1 MGIPNM
7 HTTIDY
13 AKLIELQAKA
23 VEEKI
28 TVSNDT
34 LRSKVR
40 QKSMQPRKR
49 GATVRK

>member
-1 MGIPNM
+1 M

-34 LRSKVR
+34 LQGKVR
-40 QKSMQPRKR
+40 QKSTQPRKR

>member
-28 TVSNDT
+28 NDT
-34 LRSKVR
+34 LRGKVR